1 MNRSLHNK
9 DISVIGVPMDLG
21 ADRRGV
27 DMGPSAIRCAGMQAR
42 LERLGYIVHDE
53 GDIVVRRPK
62 SYGEHGTTL
71 KYLDEIARVCD
82 ELHKNVA
89 DAIQKGFFPLVV
101 GGDHSIAL
109 GTIAGVLQH
118 KRSIGAIWFDSH
130 ADMNTDKSTPS
141 GNIHGMSLAVAL
153 GLGHPRLTGIGGADK
168 KVDPSKVVIIGA
180 RSLDEG
186 ERKLIREL
194 GIKVY
199 TMHDIDRLGMTQVIE
214 ETIQIVTDGTEGVHL
229 SLDLDGIDPEDAPG
243 VGTPVIGGITYREG
257 HLAME
262 LLAEAGCII
271 SAEFVE
277 VNPILDSMNRTAKV
291 AVGLM
296 ASLLGE
302 KIL

>member
-1 MNRSLHNK
+1 MIR
-9 DISVIGVPMDLG
+9 DISVIGVPIDLG

-42 LERLGYIVHDE
+42 LERLGYTVHDE
-53 GDIVVRRPK
+53 GDLVVRRPK
-62 SYGEHGTTL
+62 TYGERGTTL
-71 KYLDEIARVCD
+71 KYLDEISRVCD
-82 ELHKNVA
+82 ELHNHVA
-89 DAIQKGFFPLVV
+89 DAVSQGRFPLVI

-109 GTIAGVLQH
+109 GTIAGMLRH
-118 KRSIGAIWFDSH
+118 KKSIGVIWFDSH
-130 ADMNTDKSTPS
+130 ADMNTAETTPS

-153 GLGHPRLTGIGGADK
+153 GIGDEKLVGIGGAGNK
-168 KVDPSKVVIIGA
+168 IDPSKAVIIGA

-194 GIKVY
+194 GVKVF
-199 TMHDIDRLGMTQVIE
+199 TMHDIDRLGMTQVME
-214 ETIQIVTDGTEGVHL
+214 ETIDIVTNGTDGVHL
-229 SLDLDGIDPEDAPG
+229 SLDLDGLDPEDAPG

-262 LLAEAGCII
+262 LLAEARCVI

-277 VNPILDSMNRTAKV
+277 VNPILDSMNHTAIV
-291 AVGLM
+291 AVELM
-296 ASLLGE
+296 GSLFGE